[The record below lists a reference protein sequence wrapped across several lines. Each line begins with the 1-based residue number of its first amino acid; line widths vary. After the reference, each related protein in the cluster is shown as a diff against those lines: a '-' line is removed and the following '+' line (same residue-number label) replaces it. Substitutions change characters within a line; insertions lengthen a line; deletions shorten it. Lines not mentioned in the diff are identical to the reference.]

1 MTPPPRLDLSM
12 ADLEALLE
20 RAKTG
25 PLSPADYETLKAAL
39 ATLGYLTELLE
50 DRTTTLQ
57 RLRHLLFGARTETT
71 QTVCPPAPEVA
82 GGAASASGGGFAA
95 SPSGAPGPAAPRPG
109 HGRNGARAYGGA
121 RQVAV
126 PHATAQPGQRCPGCT
141 KGKLY
146 RQREPAYLVRI
157 VGQAPLG
164 ATVYALE
171 RLRCNLCGEVFTAAP
186 PAGVGPAK
194 YDASAGSM
202 VALLKYGSGVP
213 FYRLEQ
219 LQGSVGIPLPAATQW
234 EIVAEVATALQPAY
248 TELIRQAA
256 QGEVLHNDDTGATIL
271 ALGREPPAGGPAEA
285 AAARTG
291 MFTSGIVAT
300 RAGREIALFFT
311 GRQHAGENLADV
323 LKQRAAALGP
333 PIQMCDA
340 LARNAPETFQVI
352 LANCLAHARRQF
364 VEIAP
369 AFPEECRLVL
379 ETLQQVYRHDAA
391 AKAEGL
397 SPAARLA
404 FHQAQSGPLMETL
417 EAWLTTQVAERQ
429 VEPNSGLGKAIAYM
443 RKHWEPLTRFLHVPG
458 APLDNNVAERAL
470 KKAIL
475 HRKNALFFRTERGA
489 QVGDLFM
496 SLIHTCQ
503 RCGTDPFHYLTALQT
518 HAAALAAAPQDWLPW
533 TYRDTLA
540 QAEAAPGSSSS

>member
-1 MTPPPRLDLSM
+1 MTPPPRLDISM

-20 RAKTG
+20 RAKAG
-25 PLSPADYETLKAAL
+25 PLSEADYATLKAAV

-57 RLRHLLFGARTETT
+57 RLRHLLFGARTEKT
-71 QTVCPPAPEVA
+71 QTVCPPAS
-82 GGAASASGGGFAA
+82 AAA
-95 SPSGAPGPAAPRPG
+95 PAPGPGAAPRSG
-109 HGRNGARAYGGA
+109 HGRHGAQAYAGAR
-121 RQVAV
+121 RVEV
-126 PHATAQPGQRCPGCT
+126 PHATVHPGQRCPGCE
-141 KGKLY
+141 KGKVY
-146 RQREPAYLVRI
+146 PQREPAYLVRV

-171 RLRCNLCGEVFTAAP
+171 KLRCNLCGEVFTAEP
-186 PAGVGPAK
+186 PAGVGPEK

-213 FYRLEQ
+213 FHRLAQ
-219 LQGSVGIPLPAATQW
+219 LQGSLGIPLPAATQW
-234 EIVAEVATALQPAY
+234 EIVAEVAGTLQPAY
-248 TELIRQAA
+248 AELIRQAA

-271 ALGREPPAGGPAEA
+271 ALARAPTEGGPPGEPPA
-285 AAARTG
+285 RTG
-291 MFTSGIVAT
+291 TFTSGIVAT

-311 GRQHAGENLADV
+311 GRQHAGERLAAV
-323 LKQRAAALGP
+323 LQQRAATLGP

-340 LARNAPETFQVI
+340 LTRNAPAGFEVI

-369 AFPEECRLVL
+369 HFPDECRVVL

-391 AKAEGL
+391 AKAQGL

-404 FHQAQSGPLMETL
+404 VHQERSGPLLETL
-417 EAWLTTQVAERQ
+417 DQWLSAQVAERH
-429 VEPNSGLGKAIAYM
+429 VEPNSGLGKAIAYV
-443 RKHWEPLTRFLHVPG
+443 RKHWEQLTRFLHVPG
-458 APLDNNVAERAL
+458 APLDNNVCERAL

-475 HRKNALFFRTERGA
+475 HRKNALFFQTERGA
-489 QVGDLFM
+489 QVSDLFM

-503 RCGTDPFHYLTALQT
+503 RCGADPFHYLTALQT
-518 HAAALAAAPQDWLPW
+518 HAAALTATPLDWLPW
-533 TYRDTLA
+533 NYRATLERCA
-540 QAEAAPGSSSS
+540 TAPGLPTA